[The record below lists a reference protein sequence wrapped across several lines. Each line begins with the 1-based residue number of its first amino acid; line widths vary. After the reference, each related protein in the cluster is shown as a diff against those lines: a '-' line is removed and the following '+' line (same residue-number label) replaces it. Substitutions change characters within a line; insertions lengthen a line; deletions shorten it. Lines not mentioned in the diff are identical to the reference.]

1 MEGPLG
7 APDSMPVEYVSV
19 RRMALAVENFD
30 PIHYDAEAAKAR
42 GFRGVVAPWP
52 LLWLI
57 FFNCRDAPLQF
68 TFGKATLHGQD
79 RYEFHEPM
87 IVGDVIT
94 VSASVSE
101 TSVKQGKSG
110 LMGVVVTR
118 TGISQSAWDTALRCD
133 VDHQPAPLIP
143 SFDARRIPIKL
154 AQSSRSTNMKSLPLA
169 AVLLAACAAV
179 APLSASAQT
188 AATFPSKP
196 IRLVVPFP
204 PGGSVGS
211 ARRA

>member
-1 MEGPLG
+1 MTEETTIAEIESSLKTMEGPLG
-7 APDSMPVEYVSV
+7 APDSMPVEYVSA
-19 RRMALAVENFD
+19 RRIALAVENFD

-42 GFRGVVAPWP
+42 GYRGVVAPWP

-79 RYEFHEPM
+79 SYEFHEPM

-110 LMGVVVTR
+110 LMGVIVTR
-118 TGISQSAWDTALRCD
+118 REFRNQHGQLCAVMSTTNLR
-133 VDHQPAPLIP
+133 
-143 SFDARRIPIKL
+143 R
-154 AQSSRSTNMKSLPLA
+154 
-169 AVLLAACAAV
+169 
-179 APLSASAQT
+179 
-188 AATFPSKP
+188 
-196 IRLVVPFP
+196 
-204 PGGSVGS
+204 
-211 ARRA
+211 